1 MYYKGK
7 AMRKDTVLSIRVPDA
22 VREKLGE
29 LAKSKGLTLAELI
42 RSALS
47 GLTWEIEFQRNIE
60 YHRMAIKELKE
71 LEKVMRST
79 QRERS
84 KVITG
89 KAVTARR
96 KEQLELI

>member
-1 MYYKGK
+1 MK
-7 AMRKDTVLSIRVPDA
+7 KDTVLSIRVPDV
-22 VREKLGE
+22 VRDKLAE
-29 LAKSKGLTLAELI
+29 LAKSKGLTLADLI

-71 LEKVMRST
+71 LEKIMRST

-84 KVITG
+84 KAVTG
-89 KAVTARR
+89 KAVSAKR

>member
-1 MYYKGK
+1 MK
-7 AMRKDTVLSIRVPDA
+7 KDTVLSIRVPDV
-22 VREKLGE
+22 VRDKLAE
-29 LAKSKGLTLAELI
+29 LAKSKGMKLSDLV

-60 YHRMAIKELKE
+60 YHKQAIAQIRE

-84 KVITG
+84 KVVTG
-89 KAVTARR
+89 KAVSPRR
-96 KEQLELI
+96 REQIELM